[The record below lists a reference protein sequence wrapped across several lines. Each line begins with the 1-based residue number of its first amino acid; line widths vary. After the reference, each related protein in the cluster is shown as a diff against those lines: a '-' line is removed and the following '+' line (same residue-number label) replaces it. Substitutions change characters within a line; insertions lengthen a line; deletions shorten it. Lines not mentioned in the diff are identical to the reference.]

1 MCRKAPMENTKQL
14 LHSSSRLYL
23 LTLIELTGVI
33 RTLRDKEKRLISVLV
48 THQTQDFVEIVF
60 VFVFSPSLLIQ
71 RTYIC
76 KREINCVEFELNCT
90 AICK

>member
-33 RTLRDKEKRLISVLV
+33 RTLRDKEKHLISVLV

-60 VFVFSPSLLIQ
+60 VFVFFPFPVDSEDIYLQ
-71 RTYIC
+71 
-76 KREINCVEFELNCT
+76 KRNKLCGV
-90 AICK
+90 